1 MGHRRTTQ
9 QARTV
14 HAHRVS
20 AYYSHGQH
28 EGTAKA
34 LSFLLRSRASWEG
47 RTLALPE
54 RPGLFAS
61 RDERREYDFRR
72 RISGFFQALEIDPL
86 DADGFA
92 DPRCFVRHAAK
103 IDEFMDYV
111 PEGFRLDEAMR
122 DRSPFDGDR
131 ALLSFIDD
139 AAAAERY
146 ERSVSCVPRSESPL
160 ALPYVDL
167 GVRIRESIERDR
179 LTAGLSAG
187 ARAGRPYRWDLTP
200 ADRVRYLYSME
211 HLRRAAGELPFD
223 PSIFAT
229 FLDDPYSVRSSTI
242 TGDGRWDEIL
252 KGAAIPR
259 FRALAS
265 DLADYCACLTSD
277 PRSASLEKA
286 YRAYKE
292 EVRSAFLK
300 LHGGGISSSFA
311 LHDRGALM
319 MKEYLCAL
327 EIGRRFDPVVRRMEL
342 VVVALTDYRGWPIGR
357 MPGVDFR
364 FPG

>member
-9 QARTV
+9 QARTMHV
-14 HAHRVS
+14 HRVS

-47 RTLALPE
+47 RTLVLPE

-72 RISGFFQALEIDPL
+72 RISGSFQALEIDPL
-86 DADGFA
+86 DAEGFA
-92 DPRCFVRHAAK
+92 GTRCFVENAAK

-111 PEGFRLDEAMR
+111 PEGFRLDKVMQ
-122 DRSPFDGDR
+122 DRVPFDGDR
-131 ALLSFIDD
+131 ALLSLVDD
-139 AAAAERY
+139 AATAERY
-146 ERSVSCVPRSESPL
+146 ERNVSCARRSESPFI
-160 ALPYVDL
+160 LPYVDL
-167 GVRIRESIERDR
+167 GARIRESIERDR
-179 LTAGLSAG
+179 LAAGLPAG

-200 ADRVRYLYSME
+200 VDRVRYLYSME
-211 HLRRAAGELPFD
+211 YLRRAAGELPFD

-229 FLDDPYSVRSSTI
+229 FLDDPYSSRSSTI

-277 PRSASLEKA
+277 PRSALLEKA
-286 YRAYKE
+286 YRAYRE
-292 EVRSAFLK
+292 EVRSAFRK
-300 LHGGGISSSFA
+300 WHAGTASSSFA
-311 LHDRGALM
+311 LHDRGTIML
-319 MKEYLCAL
+319 KEYLCAK
-327 EIGRRFDPVVRRMEL
+327 EIGQRLDPVVRRMEL
-342 VVVALTDYRGWPIGR
+342 VIVALTDYRGWPEKR
-357 MPGVDFR
+357 MPGVEFR
-364 FPG
+364 YPG